1 MCYINAK
8 INQTIRF
15 NMTVTPHWQRTK
27 LTSVENVNCSS
38 VVTCIVLYTQTR
50 IKILRINQNNVDWN
64 WKYLHKSTCI
74 KLK

>member
-1 MCYINAK
+1 MCYINTK

-15 NMTVTPHWQRTK
+15 NMTVKPHWQRTK

-50 IKILRINQNNVDWN
+50 IEILRINQNNVDWN
-64 WKYLHKSTCI
+64 WKYLHKSACI